1 MSNLTLSK
9 LRQAQSLL
17 AETGLDA
24 WLIFVRETSESGDP
38 CLPLILE
45 GGLTWQSALIVLP
58 SKTLAVVGSYD
69 ADPLISTGEWD
80 EVIPYVQDVG
90 PDLLKA
96 LNDNLQPGAKVGI
109 NVSPSDVKA
118 DGLTHG
124 MWQNLQTILDGT
136 PWLEGLTSAESL
148 LFRLRGQK
156 TQEELNLI
164 IAAIAEGDRIFA
176 DFPAHA
182 AKGLTEMELYDLV
195 QSWID
200 GRGLGYSWDRH
211 GDPIVNSGPDSMIG
225 HGRPSASINV
235 SPGHILHM
243 DLGVIK
249 DGYSSDIQRCWM
261 VVAGE
266 SEGVPQDVLLGFDA
280 VYGSIT
286 AASEVLKPGVEGWQV
301 DAAARSF
308 LVGKGYPE
316 YHHAVGHQ
324 VGRAAHDGGAILGP
338 AWPRYGNT
346 PKIPVREGEIYTLE
360 LGVTLPGR
368 GYLGLE
374 EMVVVTADGCRFI
387 SERQT
392 DMPLLVVAP

>member
-1 MSNLTLSK
+1 MSSLTLSK

-58 SKTLAVVGSYD
+58 NKTMAVVGSYD

-80 EVIPYVQDVG
+80 EVISYVQDVG
-90 PDLLKA
+90 PDLVKA
-96 LNDNLQPGAKVGI
+96 LNENLQPGAKIGI

-124 MWQNLQTILDGT
+124 MWLNLQQILVGT

-164 IAAIAEGDRIFA
+164 LAAIAEGDKIFA

-182 AKGLTEMELYDLV
+182 AKGQTELELYDLV
-195 QSWID
+195 QSWMD
-200 GRGLGYSWDRH
+200 SKGLGYSWDRH

-225 HGRPSASINV
+225 HGRPSSTIKV

-261 VVAGE
+261 VAADE
-266 SEGVPQDVLLGFDA
+266 SEGVPEDVQLGFEA
-280 VYGSIT
+280 VYGSIS
-286 AASEVLKPGVEGWQV
+286 AAAEVLKPGVEGWQV

-374 EMVVVTADGCRFI
+374 EMVVVTSEGCRFI

-392 DMPLLVVAP
+392 DMPLVVVAP